1 MLTTFLPLHSDA
13 ARPSAA
19 VGARTIPAPG
29 PRRAAAPGPRRAAAP
44 PDALVRSLFGP
55 TIATVEELVARDIE
69 AFTVRRLARA

>member
-13 ARPSAA
+13 VRPSAA

-29 PRRAAAPGPRRAAAP
+29 PRRAPAT

-69 AFTVRRLARA
+69 AFTVRRLARV